1 MAILFADLGGSSALY
16 KSAGNLAAKSSIDTN
31 LDITRKIICH
41 YKGEVVK
48 SIGDELMC
56 CFANINDCLGA
67 AITVQKRLSQ
77 QLLELDLCI
86 NIGISFGETI
96 VEKSDLFG
104 DSVNQ
109 AAHLTNLASGGQIL
123 ISHGSNQRLNQELS
137 AFSKEFDR
145 ITYKGSQESALI
157 YRVFWQDETSYGEE
171 TKLVDVEKKNFHDST
186 HLTIEYRE
194 AQFVIDVD
202 STPFLIGRDE
212 GVCDLSVQGGQVS
225 REHCQITYSRG
236 KFVLVD
242 HSTNGCYL
250 SPANKQSIYIRR
262 EEYPLIEPISITLG
276 LPKTSADG
284 EEIKVYG

>member
-1 MAILFADLGGSSALY
+1 MFADLGGSSALY
-16 KSAGNLAAKSSIDTN
+16 KSAGNLAAKSSIDTVLN
-31 LDITRKIICH
+31 TTRKIVFH

-48 SIGDELMC
+48 TIGDELMC
-56 CFANINDCLGA
+56 CFSNINDCLVA
-67 AITVQKRLSQ
+67 AITVQKRLST
-77 QLLELDLCI
+77 QLQELSLCL

-96 VEKSDLFG
+96 VENSDLFG

-109 AAHLTNLASGGQIL
+109 AAHLTTLASGGQIL
-123 ISHGSNQRLNQELS
+123 LSQTSNQLLNHELS

-157 YRVFWQDETSYGEE
+157 YRVFWQDETNYGEE
-171 TKLVDVEKKNFHDST
+171 TKLVGVEKKSFHDAT
-186 HLTIEYRE
+186 HLTIEYRKE
-194 AQFVIDVD
+194 QFVIDVTR
-202 STPFLIGRDE
+202 TPFLIGRDE
-212 GVCDLSVQGGQVS
+212 AVCDLSVEGGQVS

-250 SPANKQSIYIRR
+250 SPDNKQSIYIRR

-276 LPKTSADG
+276 LPKAKADG